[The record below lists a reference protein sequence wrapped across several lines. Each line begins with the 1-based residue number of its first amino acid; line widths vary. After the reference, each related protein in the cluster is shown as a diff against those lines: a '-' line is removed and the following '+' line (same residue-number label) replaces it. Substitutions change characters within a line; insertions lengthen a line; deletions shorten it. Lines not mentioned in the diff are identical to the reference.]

1 MNAQLKDEQMD
12 KWFSTYGAITAER
25 ILSRYHI
32 ILPQNE
38 LLNTIRSPFSFYHQL
53 LKIPLKN
60 VLNGIVLQQ
69 ASDYHVYGQKLFID
83 YLLSGE
89 SGKPADSPGATT
101 RESLENERQ
110 MLVTLG
116 EDFNGLQTTH
126 SALIS
131 KSQASLI
138 KLADEWNKAFEAALK
153 QVSGT
158 LTNSGIECKKSVIRQ
173 GVNHALIH
181 CDLIK
186 ADSLNNRVLFIES
199 FNEHIKLPLNDTLKT
214 KLLSDLSEVMGFIL
228 SFDSQFNTFMQEAI
242 VISEQANSFRTQF
255 YDSILRVRDL
265 ITLLSDYR
273 INPEQDLVNRETL
286 YFDNTLG

>member
-1 MNAQLKDEQMD
+1 MDEQLKDKQLD

-32 ILPQNE
+32 ILPHNE
-38 LLNTIRSPFSFYHQL
+38 LLNTIKSPFGFYHQL

-60 VLNGIVLQQ
+60 VLNGIILQQ

-89 SGKPADSPGATT
+89 SGKPADSPGAIT

-110 MLVTLG
+110 LLLTLG
-116 EDFNGLQTTH
+116 EDFNTLQTAHNTQ
-126 SALIS
+126 IS

-138 KLADEWNKAFEAALK
+138 KLADEWSKAFEDALK
-153 QVSGT
+153 QINST
-158 LTNSGIECKKSVIRQ
+158 LTNNGIEYKKSMVRQ

-186 ADSLNNRVLFIES
+186 ADSLNNRSLFVEI
-199 FNEHIKLPLNDTLKT
+199 FNEEVKLPLTDTIKN
-214 KLLSDLSEVMGFIL
+214 KLLSDLSDVMGFIL
-228 SFDSQFNTFMQEAI
+228 SFDSQFNTFLQEAI

-255 YDSILRVRDL
+255 YESILRVRDL
-265 ITLLSDYR
+265 IILLSDYR
-273 INPEQDLVNRETL
+273 IDPEQDLVNRETL